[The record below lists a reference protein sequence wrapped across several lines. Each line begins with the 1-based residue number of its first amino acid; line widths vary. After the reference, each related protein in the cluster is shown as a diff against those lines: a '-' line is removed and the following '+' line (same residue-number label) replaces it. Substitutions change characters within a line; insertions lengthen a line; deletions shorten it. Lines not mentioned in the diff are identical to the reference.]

1 MGCGYSL
8 LSAFSG
14 MSFFFSGMSFIGSNI
29 VAAELIIV
37 IVWLFSLVVAVSIRL
52 SSSCVVAVPGI
63 VSRFA
68 AAEAEVFLLSLFL
81 LLAGNAACE
90 TSI

>member
-14 MSFFFSGMSFIGSNI
+14 TSFFFSGTSFIGSGIVVAGLI
-29 VAAELIIV
+29 VAA
-37 IVWLFSLVVAVSIRL
+37 VWLFSLVVAVSIRL
-52 SSSCVVAVPGI
+52 PSSCVVAVPDV

-68 AAEAEVFLLSLFL
+68 VAEAEVFLLSSFL
-81 LLAGNAACE
+81 LLTGNAACE
-90 TSI
+90 TGV